1 MSHLMSQ
8 PLRFSLVVMTYQRRD
23 ALRRCLDSIS
33 RLAYD
38 RDGFEVIVV
47 DDGSE
52 ERPDVP
58 LTEAYPDLRLRYEW
72 TPHRGVAAA
81 RNAGLALARA
91 ELVAFLAD
99 DYILPPDYLSR
110 AEQFFQDY
118 PDAQVITFNV
128 RSVGPGLG
136 CQIQQLYHELVLLQN
151 AAAEPD
157 RNGIICTFK
166 LPASR
171 AAVFR
176 RELVRQVGGFDERL
190 PSGEDGELGQ
200 RLAGQGIPL
209 YFMHRYYIDHYEGKG
224 FRDFLRQRRE
234 YATSYFAVTAA
245 SRADAVGPV
254 WTLARCTRVVAERV
268 GGWIG
273 LSRRE
278 GKLVRFALLWPGLAL
293 FLFRFYLTLH
303 QLERAAHGTPLPAAP
318 RTRARAK
325 SAVLHR

>member
-1 MSHLMSQ
+1 
-8 PLRFSLVVMTYQRRD
+8 LRFSLVVMTYQRPE
-23 ALRRCLDSIS
+23 ALRRCLDSIA

-38 RDGFEVIVV
+38 RAAFEVIVV
-47 DDGSE
+47 DDGSA
-52 ERPDVP
+52 ERPEVP

-72 TPHRGVAAA
+72 IRHQGVSAA
-81 RNAGLALARA
+81 RNAGLALAEG

-99 DYILPPDYLSR
+99 DYVLPADYLSR
-110 AEQFFQDY
+110 AEVFFREY

-157 RNGIICTFK
+157 RNGIIRTFK

-176 RELVRQVGGFDERL
+176 RELLTQMGGFDRRL
-190 PSGEDGELGQ
+190 ASGEDGELGQ
-200 RLAGQGIPL
+200 RLAAQGIPL
-209 YFMHRYYIDHYEGKG
+209 YFMHRYYIDHHEGKR

-234 YATSYFAVTAA
+234 YATSYFALMATSQV
-245 SRADAVGPV
+245 S
-254 WTLARCTRVVAERV
+254 LAKPTWGLLQCVSVVLGRMR
-268 GGWIG
+268 GWIG
-273 LSRRE
+273 ISRRE
-278 GKLVRFALLWPGLAL
+278 GKLIRFLLLAPGLAL

-303 QLERAAHGTPLPAAP
+303 QLERAAV
-318 RTRARAK
+318 RARA
-325 SAVLHR
+325 AVTPGPRPPARWAVPRR

>member
-1 MSHLMSQ
+1 M
-8 PLRFSLVVMTYQRRD
+8 RFSLVVMTYQRPE
-23 ALRRCLDSIS
+23 ALRRCLDSIA
-33 RLAYD
+33 RLGYD
-38 RDGFEVIVV
+38 RAAFEVIVV
-47 DDGSE
+47 DDGSA
-52 ERPDVP
+52 ERPEIS

-72 TPHRGVAAA
+72 IRHQGVSAA
-81 RNAGLALARA
+81 RNAGLALAQA

-110 AEQFFQDY
+110 AERFFQSY

-136 CQIQQLYHELVLLQN
+136 CQVQQLYHELVLLQN

-157 RNGIICTFK
+157 RNGIIRTFK

-176 RELVRQVGGFDERL
+176 RELLTRVGGFDQRL

-200 RLAGQGIPL
+200 RLAAQGIPL
-209 YFMHRYYIDHYEGKG
+209 YFMHRYYIDHHEGKG

-234 YATSYFAVTAA
+234 YATSYFALIAA
-245 SRADAVGPV
+245 SQADAATPSWG
-254 WTLARCTRVVAERV
+254 LLRCVRIVLGRL
-268 GGWIG
+268 GGWVGI
-273 LSRRE
+273 SRRE
-278 GKLVRFALLWPGLAL
+278 GKLTRFVLLWPGLAL

-303 QLERAAHGTPLPAAP
+303 QLERAAPRAPAVVSP
-318 RTRARAK
+318 RPWARANR
-325 SAVLHR
+325 AVPRR